1 MTDMKE
7 HSQPGDSTDRSYDTV
22 YEAFDSPLAQQMRAE
37 TYGEDIGQHSWVT
50 ADDLRADVAMM
61 NLSPTMQIL
70 DLGCGPCGPLTFI
83 VSDTGCR
90 GIGLDVS
97 AAAIAAGAARAAARN
112 VDARITLQQ
121 ADLNEPISLPDHS
134 CDAVVSFDAILHLR
148 DREAVLREVR
158 RVLVVGGLLLFTGAG
173 VIDGPISNESIRH
186 RTAHGYTQLA
196 PRGFNEKI
204 LERTGFQISAVQ
216 DRTHTPSA
224 VASNRLASRLT
235 HRVVLEKE
243 EGDAYFTMQVRY
255 LESVVELAQQ
265 GALRRMMY
273 VARVAQNRP

>member
-7 HSQPGDSTDRSYDTV
+7 HLQPHDSTDRSYDTV

-37 TYGEDIGQHSWVT
+37 AYGEDIGQHSWVT

-61 NLSPTMQIL
+61 NLSPAMQIL

-83 VSDTGCR
+83 VSDMGCR

-97 AAAIAAGAARAAARN
+97 AAAIAAGTARTAARN
-112 VDARITLQQ
+112 VDARVRLQQ
-121 ADLNEPISLPDHS
+121 ADLNEPIPLPDHS

-158 RVLVVGGLLLFTGAG
+158 RVLVVGGLLLFTDAG
-173 VIDGPISNESIRH
+173 VIDGPISNESIRR

-196 PRGFNEKI
+196 PRGFNEKS
-204 LERTGFQISAVQ
+204 LERTGFQISVVQ
-216 DRTHTPSA
+216 DRTHTLSA

-235 HRVVLEKE
+235 HRIALEKE
-243 EGDAYFTMQVRY
+243 EGDAYYTTQVQY

-265 GALRRMMY
+265 GALRRIMY
-273 VARVAQNRP
+273 LARVAQNRP

>member
-1 MTDMKE
+1 MKK
-7 HSQPGDSTDRSYDTV
+7 HSQPRDSTDQSYDTV
-22 YEAFDSPLAQQMRAE
+22 YKAFDSPLAQRMRAE
-37 TYGEDIGQHSWVT
+37 AYGEDIGQHSWVT
-50 ADDLRADVAMM
+50 ADDLRADVAML
-61 NLSPTMQIL
+61 NLSPATQIL
-70 DLGCGPCGPLTFI
+70 DLGCGPCGPLTLI
-83 VSDTGCR
+83 VSDTGCC

-158 RVLVVGGLLLFTGAG
+158 RVLVVGGQLLFTDAG
-173 VIDGPISNESIRH
+173 VIDGPISNESIRD
-186 RTAHGYTQLA
+186 RAPHGYTQLA
-196 PRGFNEKI
+196 PLGFNEKL
-204 LERTGFQISAVQ
+204 LERVGFEISAVR
-216 DRTHTPSA
+216 DRTHTLSA

-235 HRVVLEKE
+235 HRAALEKE
-243 EGDAYFTMQVRY
+243 EGEVYFTTQVRY

-265 GALRRMMY
+265 GVLRRMMY
-273 VARVAQNRP
+273 LARVAQSRP

>member
-7 HSQPGDSTDRSYDTV
+7 QSQPRDTTDRSYETV
-22 YEAFDSPLAQQMRAE
+22 YEKFDSPLAQQMRAE
-37 TYGEDIGQHSWVT
+37 AYGEDIGQHSWVT
-50 ADDLRADVAMM
+50 ANDLRADVALM
-61 NLSPTMQIL
+61 NLSPAIQIL

-97 AAAIAAGAARAAARN
+97 AAAIAAGTARTAARN
-112 VDARITLQQ
+112 VDARVTLQQ

-158 RVLVVGGLLLFTGAG
+158 RVLVVGGLLLFTDAG
-173 VIDGPISNESIRH
+173 VIDGPISNESIRR

-216 DRTHTPSA
+216 DRTHTLSA

-235 HRVVLEKE
+235 HRVALEKE
-243 EGDAYFTMQVRY
+243 EGDAYYTTQVQY

-273 VARVAQNRP
+273 LARVAQNRP